1 MSVSLLNAMTQS
13 SSSLSPS
20 SSSLSSFLIRSLKF
34 ARRSVISLGYPIAR
48 ARYNA
53 VAHAH
58 ERQIESKYLRF
69 HHGGSEKL
77 GRARTVTIVTT
88 RRGCALLSLPP
99 SLLSPF
105 FFLSIYLPGRF
116 AHGGCPVGP
125 GVRQGHATVS
135 VNCRSRSRGTVGREK
150 GTELRDGK
158 RVLRVS
164 LDTRPKE
171 TAGVHHGGGGGD
183 CVSLR
188 RGGSWPSPFRDRRI
202 DAATRFT
209 DRGERPFRSLV
220 PPVPFLFT
228 SFFIFSFVFQSFLR
242 AERESR

>member
-1 MSVSLLNAMTQS
+1 MHCSLSLRL
-13 SSSLSPS
+13 SSL
-20 SSSLSSFLIRSLKF
+20 
-34 ARRSVISLGYPIAR
+34 
-48 ARYNA
+48 
-53 VAHAH
+53 
-58 ERQIESKYLRF
+58 
-69 HHGGSEKL
+69 
-77 GRARTVTIVTT
+77 
-88 RRGCALLSLPP
+88 
-99 SLLSPF
+99 PF
-105 FFLSIYLPGRF
+105 FFSIYLPGRF
-116 AHGGCPVGP
+116 THGGCPVGP

-228 SFFIFSFVFQSFLR
+228 SFFIFFFCFSIVLESG
-242 AERESR
+242 ERERADEPQ